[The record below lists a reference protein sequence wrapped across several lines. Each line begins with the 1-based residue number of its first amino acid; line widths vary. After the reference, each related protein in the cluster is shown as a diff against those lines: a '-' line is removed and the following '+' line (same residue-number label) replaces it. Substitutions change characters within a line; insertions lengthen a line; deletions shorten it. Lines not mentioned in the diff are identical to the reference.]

1 MLLRKAIKI
10 LPLKKILFIKHAES
24 SFVMSDQRIFEKQY
38 KVVPFL
44 INQKKGGL
52 YFFKR
57 MVNLVVFLLWN
68 APGSYAFVTWF
79 GDYHSAVM
87 VAVGRLMGKKVIIFA
102 GGQEAICYP
111 ELKKGVYY
119 KKWRGRFVKFALRH
133 ASMII
138 PNHESLIFHQNFYY
152 TPDGKKDGIKHYVKG
167 IKTPINVIPNG
178 IDTLKFYR
186 DTNIPKEAN
195 QVLTVGTMSSTADF
209 INKGFDLFIKMAQ
222 NNPELNFTLI
232 GIKPRFM
239 PWVEENY
246 PIHEARNLKLIF
258 SFCPDD
264 VLFMEYNRAKV
275 FVQASITEG
284 MPNTLN
290 EAMLCECIPVGSK
303 VNGIP
308 DAIGDTGVIVDKRN
322 VKELEKAVRKAL
334 DLNTGQSAR
343 QRVLSNFTIALR
355 KERVLKLFG
364 EFI

>member
-1 MLLRKAIKI
+1 M
-10 LPLKKILFIKHAES
+10 KKILYIKHAES
-24 SFVMSDQRIFEKQY
+24 SFVLSDQRILESEY

-44 INQKKGGL
+44 INQKKGGF

-68 APGSYAFVTWF
+68 APGSSAFVTWF

-87 VAVGRLMGKKVIIFA
+87 VALGRLMGKKVIIFA

-133 ASMII
+133 SSMII

-152 TPDGKKDGIKHYVKG
+152 TADGKKDGIKHYVKG
-167 IKTPINVIPNG
+167 ITTPINVIPNG
-178 IDTLKFYR
+178 IDTRKFYR
-186 DTNIPKEAN
+186 NSNIPKEAN

-209 INKGFDLFIKMAQ
+209 VNKGFDLFVNLSR
-222 NNPELNFTLI
+222 NNPDLNFTLI
-232 GIKPRFM
+232 GIKPHFM
-239 PWVEENY
+239 PWIEEHY
-246 PIHEARNLKLIF
+246 QISKVPNLKLIF

-264 VLFMEYNRAKV
+264 VLFSEYNRAKV

-290 EAMLCECIPVGSK
+290 EAMLCECIPVGSN

-308 DAIGDTGVIVDKRN
+308 DAIGDTGVIINKRG
-322 VKELEKAVRKAL
+322 VKAL
-334 DLNTGQSAR
+334 ENAVQKAITLDTGTKAR
-343 QRVLSNFTIALR
+343 QHVLDNFTMALR
-355 KERVLKLFG
+355 EERVLRLFH
-364 EFI
+364 EFV